1 MIILLVVKPKRHRP
15 PDTATPNLPAEPVE
29 EGTVARPIQAEEL
42 DGSHLEG
49 LGAEEDGAP
58 FRISRRVRGI

>member
-15 PDTATPNLPAEPVE
+15 PDPAALNQPPVPIE
-29 EGTVARPIQAEEL
+29 KGAVARPLQAVEP

-58 FRISRRVRGI
+58 FRLLI

>member
-15 PDTATPNLPAEPVE
+15 PDTAAATLSQPKVPIEDGTTIAEPLQAVKP
-29 EGTVARPIQAEEL
+29 EGS
-42 DGSHLEG
+42 SHLEG

-58 FRISRRVRGI
+58 FRFSI

>member
-15 PDTATPNLPAEPVE
+15 PDPPTQNESPVPIKNDAVVEPLQAVE
-29 EGTVARPIQAEEL
+29 PG
-42 DGSHLEG
+42 GSPLEG

-58 FRISRRVRGI
+58 FRLSI